1 MMKLGTIT
9 SDLKKIQKKCVN
21 HMTLT
26 LSSAEIS
33 IFPQKLV
40 IFVVSQRRRS
50 GIVNVNFEYISY
62 LVLVFLL
69 LTLDM

>member
-1 MMKLGTIT
+1 
-9 SDLKKIQKKCVN
+9 
-21 HMTLT
+21 MTLT

-62 LVLVFLL
+62 LVLEFLL